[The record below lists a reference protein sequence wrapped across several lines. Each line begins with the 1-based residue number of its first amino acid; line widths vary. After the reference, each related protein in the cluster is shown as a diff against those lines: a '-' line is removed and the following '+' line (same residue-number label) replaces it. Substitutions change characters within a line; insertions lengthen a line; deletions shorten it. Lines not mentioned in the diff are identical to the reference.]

1 MPDQHHQVLALLGEA
16 PQRFQR
22 LGHVVLQRLHRR
34 AHPFDLSRQPERGD
48 GDGRRHPQER
58 QRDDGERDGDGR
70 SDPLGAG
77 ADLEQC
83 ECLQIHGVLPEVADG
98 RTATKCRRRGP
109 SRKTTASDTHRNP
122 LAPLDVPTGPRQLW
136 PCLHAFSCAAVVR
149 CAGTVRP
156 AGNKNAALPIL
167 AATVLA
173 DGPVELDNI
182 PRIRDVETMLALLVD
197 LGASAEWI
205 GPNLVRV
212 DARGVKPKPLDPGLC
227 AKIRA
232 SILLAGPLLAR
243 FGTVTLPPP
252 GGDVIGRR
260 RVDTHFLAL
269 EQLGASVMV
278 GDRYELEAKGLQG
291 ADIFL
296 DEPSVTGTENALMAA
311 VAAKGRTVL
320 RNAACEPHV
329 QDLARALVAM
339 GAQIEG
345 IGSNIYTIEGGRPL
359 GGASYAIGPDHIEIG
374 SFIGLAA
381 VTNGDITI
389 DPVRPEDLR
398 STLLG
403 FERLGIRPRVEGNR
417 LTVGPDQ
424 ERRIRP
430 DLGGHVPKLEDGPWP
445 AFPADVMSTTI
456 VTATQCSGMILV
468 FEKMFESRLFFVD
481 KLIGMGARIVLCDP
495 HRAVISGP
503 SALKGGIVE
512 SPDIRAGMAMVLAAL
527 AAEGASTIHNVGQ
540 IERGYERIDER
551 LRALGAEIER
561 VDG

>member
-1 MPDQHHQVLALLGEA
+1 MP
-16 PQRFQR
+16 PRF
-22 LGHVVLQRLHRR
+22 LV
-34 AHPFDLSRQPERGD
+34 RG
-48 GDGRRHPQER
+48 GR
-58 QRDDGERDGDGR
+58 
-70 SDPLGAG
+70 PL
-77 ADLEQC
+77 
-83 ECLQIHGVLPEVADG
+83 
-98 RTATKCRRRGP
+98 R
-109 SRKTTASDTHRNP
+109 
-122 LAPLDVPTGPRQLW
+122 
-136 PCLHAFSCAAVVR
+136 
-149 CAGTVRP
+149 GTVRP

-173 DGPVELDNI
+173 DGVVELDNI
-182 PRIRDVETMLALLVD
+182 PRIRDVETMLALLQD
-197 LGASAEWI
+197 LGAMVEWTAT
-205 GPNLVRV
+205 NTVKVDTHAVR
-212 DARGVKPKPLDPGLC
+212 PKPLDPALC
-227 AKIRA
+227 ARIRA
-232 SILLAGPLLAR
+232 SILLAGPMLAR

-269 EQLGASVMV
+269 EQLGASVNV
-278 GDRYELEAKGLQG
+278 GDRYELEGKSLAG

-311 VAAKGRTVL
+311 VMAKGRTVL

-339 GAQIEG
+339 GAHIEG
-345 IGSNIYTIEGGRPL
+345 IGSNIYTIEGGRAL
-359 GGASYAIGPDHIEIG
+359 KGASYTIGPDHIEIG

-381 VTNGDITI
+381 VTNGEVVI
-389 DPVRPEDLR
+389 DPVRGEDLR

-403 FERLGIRPRVEGNR
+403 FERLGIRPRVDGSR
-417 LTVGPDQ
+417 LTVSPDQ

-456 VTATQCSGMILV
+456 VTATQCSGMLLV

-503 SALKGGIVE
+503 SPLKGGIVE

-527 AAEGASTIHNVGQ
+527 AAEGSSTIHNVGQ

-561 VDG
+561 AE

>member
-1 MPDQHHQVLALLGEA
+1 MP
-16 PQRFQR
+16 PRF
-22 LGHVVLQRLHRR
+22 LV
-34 AHPFDLSRQPERGD
+34 RG
-48 GDGRRHPQER
+48 GR
-58 QRDDGERDGDGR
+58 
-70 SDPLGAG
+70 PLRGA
-77 ADLEQC
+77 
-83 ECLQIHGVLPEVADG
+83 I
-98 RTATKCRRRGP
+98 
-109 SRKTTASDTHRNP
+109 
-122 LAPLDVPTGPRQLW
+122 
-136 PCLHAFSCAAVVR
+136 
-149 CAGTVRP
+149 RP

-167 AATVLA
+167 ASTVLA
-173 DGPVELDNI
+173 DGPMELDNI

-197 LGASAEWI
+197 LGASAEWT

-212 DARGVKPKPLDPGLC
+212 DARQVRPKPLDPKLC
-227 AKIRA
+227 TRIRA

-243 FGTVTLPPP
+243 FGKVTLPPP

-269 EQLGASVMV
+269 EQLGASVTV
-278 GDRYELEAKGLQG
+278 GDRYELEAKKGLVG

-311 VAAKGRTVL
+311 VAARGRTVL

-345 IGSNIYTIEGGRPL
+345 IGSNIYTVEGGRPL
-359 GGASYAIGPDHIEIG
+359 SGASYAIGPDHIEIG

-381 VTNGDITI
+381 VTNGEITI
-389 DPVRPEDLR
+389 DPVRPDDLR

-403 FERLGIRPRVEGNR
+403 FERLGIRPRVDGQR
-417 LTVGPDQ
+417 LTVDADQ

-456 VTATQCSGMILV
+456 VSATQCSGMLLV

-503 SALKGGIVE
+503 APLKGGTVE
-512 SPDIRAGMAMVLAAL
+512 SPDIRAGMAMLLAAL
-527 AAEGASTIHNVGQ
+527 AADGSSTIHNVGQ

-551 LRALGAEIER
+551 LRALGADIER
-561 VDG
+561 ADD

>member
-1 MPDQHHQVLALLGEA
+1 MP
-16 PQRFQR
+16 PRF
-22 LGHVVLQRLHRR
+22 LV
-34 AHPFDLSRQPERGD
+34 RG
-48 GDGRRHPQER
+48 GR
-58 QRDDGERDGDGR
+58 
-70 SDPLGAG
+70 PL
-77 ADLEQC
+77 
-83 ECLQIHGVLPEVADG
+83 
-98 RTATKCRRRGP
+98 R
-109 SRKTTASDTHRNP
+109 
-122 LAPLDVPTGPRQLW
+122 
-136 PCLHAFSCAAVVR
+136 
-149 CAGTVRP
+149 GTVRP

-173 DGPVELDNI
+173 DGVMELDNI
-182 PRIRDVETMLALLVD
+182 PRIRDVETMLALLAD
-197 LGASAEWI
+197 LGAQVEWA

-212 DARGVKPKPLDPGLC
+212 DGRSVRPKPLDPGLC
-227 AKIRA
+227 ARIRA
-232 SILLAGPLLAR
+232 SILLAGPMLAR

-278 GDRYELEAKGLQG
+278 GDRYELEAKGLVG
-291 ADIFL
+291 SDIFL

-311 VAAKGRTVL
+311 VMARGRTVL

-339 GAQIEG
+339 GAKIDG
-345 IGSNIYTIEGGRPL
+345 IGSNVYVVEGGQAL
-359 GGASYAIGPDHIEIG
+359 HGASYAIGPDHIEIG

-381 VTNGDITI
+381 VTNGEIVI
-389 DPVRPEDLR
+389 EPVRGEDLR

-403 FERLGIRPRVEGNR
+403 LERLGVRPRLDGTR
-417 LTVGPDQ
+417 LTVSADQ

-456 VTATQCSGMILV
+456 VTATQCSGMLLV

-503 SALKGGIVE
+503 SPLKGGTVE
-512 SPDIRAGMAMVLAAL
+512 SPDIRAGMAMLLAAL
-527 AAEGASTIHNVGQ
+527 AAEGSSTIHNVGQ

>member
-1 MPDQHHQVLALLGEA
+1 MP
-16 PQRFQR
+16 PRFLVQG
-22 LGHVVLQRLHRR
+22 GH
-34 AHPFDLSRQPERGD
+34 
-48 GDGRRHPQER
+48 
-58 QRDDGERDGDGR
+58 
-70 SDPLGAG
+70 PL
-77 ADLEQC
+77 
-83 ECLQIHGVLPEVADG
+83 
-98 RTATKCRRRGP
+98 R
-109 SRKTTASDTHRNP
+109 
-122 LAPLDVPTGPRQLW
+122 
-136 PCLHAFSCAAVVR
+136 
-149 CAGTVRP
+149 GTVRP

-167 AATVLA
+167 AATILA

-197 LGASAEWI
+197 LGASAEWS
-205 GPNLVRV
+205 GANSVRV
-212 DARGVKPKPLDPGLC
+212 DTRSVKPKALDPGLC

-232 SILLAGPLLAR
+232 SILLAGPMLAR
-243 FGTVTLPPP
+243 FGAVTLPPP

-269 EQLGASVMV
+269 EHLGASVMV
-278 GDRYELEAKGLQG
+278 GDRYELEAKELRGD
-291 ADIFL
+291 DIFL

-311 VAAKGRTVL
+311 VMAKGRTVL

-329 QDLARALVAM
+329 QDLARCLVAM
-339 GAQIEG
+339 GAEIGG

-359 GGASYAIGPDHIEIG
+359 VGTSYTIGPDHIEIG

-381 VTNGDITI
+381 VTNSDIVI
-389 DPVRPEDLR
+389 EPVRQEDLR

-403 FERLGIRPRVEGNR
+403 FERLGIRPKIEGNR
-417 LTVGPDQ
+417 LTVSSGQ

-456 VTATQCSGMILV
+456 VTATQCSGMLLV

-503 SALKGGIVE
+503 SPLKGGTVE
-512 SPDIRAGMAMVLAAL
+512 SPDIRAGMAMLLAAL
-527 AAEGASTIHNVGQ
+527 AAEGPSTIHNVGQ

-551 LRALGAEIER
+551 LRAFGAEIER

>member
-1 MPDQHHQVLALLGEA
+1 MP
-16 PQRFQR
+16 PRF
-22 LGHVVLQRLHRR
+22 HV
-34 AHPFDLSRQPERGD
+34 RG
-48 GDGRRHPQER
+48 GR
-58 QRDDGERDGDGR
+58 
-70 SDPLGAG
+70 PL
-77 ADLEQC
+77 
-83 ECLQIHGVLPEVADG
+83 
-98 RTATKCRRRGP
+98 RG
-109 SRKTTASDTHRNP
+109 S
-122 LAPLDVPTGPRQLW
+122 
-136 PCLHAFSCAAVVR
+136 
-149 CAGTVRP
+149 VRP

-167 AATVLA
+167 ASTVLS
-173 DGPVELDNI
+173 DGVVELDNI
-182 PRIRDVETMLALLVD
+182 PRIRDVETMLALLQD
-197 LGASAEWI
+197 LGATTEWAAA
-205 GPNLVRV
+205 NTVKV
-212 DARGVKPKPLDPGLC
+212 DTRALRPKPLDPALC
-227 AKIRA
+227 ARIRA
-232 SILLAGPLLAR
+232 SILLAGPMLAR
-243 FGTVTLPPP
+243 FGAVTLPPP

-269 EQLGASVMV
+269 EQLGASVTV
-278 GDRYELEAKGLQG
+278 GDRYELEGKGLTG

-311 VAAKGRTVL
+311 VMAKGRTIL

-339 GAQIEG
+339 GAHIDG

-359 GGASYAIGPDHIEIG
+359 KGASYAIGPDHIEIG

-381 VTNGDITI
+381 VTNGEVVI
-389 DPVRPEDLR
+389 DPVRPDDLR

-403 FERLGIRPRVEGNR
+403 FERLGIRPRVDGSR
-417 LTVGPDQ
+417 LTVSPDQ

-456 VTATQCSGMILV
+456 VTATQCSGMLLV

-503 SALKGGIVE
+503 SPLKGGTVE
-512 SPDIRAGMAMVLAAL
+512 SPDIRAGMAMLLAAL
-527 AAEGASTIHNVGQ
+527 AAEGPSTIHNVGQ

-561 VDG
+561 AE